1 MSKFINDGFTKVAWV
16 TTIASAA
23 APTVAELTAGVD
35 ITGYL
40 TKEGLVTPAN
50 QNMVNQGTLA
60 TTFDAQGIGTW
71 GGAPIELTG
80 YRDNVDDDAY
90 EAFAYGDD
98 GYLVI
103 RRGIAVGTAW
113 TAAQKAEVWPASAH
127 QPLNQPPATNEN
139 AKFKVVLAA
148 TSEPKLAATV
158 AA

>member
-1 MSKFINDGFTKVAWV
+1 MSKFINDGYTKVSWV
-16 TTIASAA
+16 PTISSKA
-23 APTVAELTAGVD
+23 APTVAQLGAGVD
-35 ITGYL
+35 ITGFL

-60 TTFDAQGIGTW
+60 TTFDAQGPGTW

-80 YRDNVDDDAY
+80 YRDNVADDAY
-90 EAFAYGDD
+90 EAFEYGDD
-98 GYLVI
+98 GFLVI
-103 RRGIAVGTAW
+103 RRGLPVGTAW
-113 TAAQKAEVWPASAH
+113 AADQIVEVWPASSH

-148 TSEPKLAATV
+148 TEEPALAAEV

>member
-1 MSKFINDGFTKVAWV
+1 MSKFINDGFTRVAWV
-16 TTIASAA
+16 TTITSKS
-23 APTVAELTAGVD
+23 APTVAQLNAGTD
-35 ITGYL
+35 ITGFL

-50 QNMVNQGTLA
+50 QNMVDQGTLA
-60 TTFDAQGIGTW
+60 TTFDAQGVGTW
-71 GGAPIELTG
+71 GSAPIELTG

-90 EAFAYGDD
+90 EAFSYGDD

-103 RRGIAVGTAW
+103 RRGVAATTAW
-113 TAAQKAEVWPASAH
+113 TAAQKVEVWPASSH

-148 TSEPKLAATV
+148 TEEPALRATV